1 MRLRGLR
8 FRDDKGLRVRAKRKQ
23 ATWHVTRAR
32 SFNSTLKEQTLTG
45 AVNQR
50 LLFNHTNTMYTSI
63 FFASITRTFST

>member
-32 SFNSTLKEQTLTG
+32 SFNSTLKEQTLTR
-45 AVNQR
+45 AAAPVQSHKH
-50 LLFNHTNTMYTSI
+50 F